1 MKREKGYQYLGNDF
15 WGLVATR
22 KVYRTAQ
29 LLYIYLRG
37 RYCRFGPEF
46 HWADAEIRKHL
57 GITQQTLRNA
67 KKYLQ
72 ERGLILYKSGAGGRL
87 TRYSMLASVLLPNKS
102 QVVKITTSSGENHHA
117 KCRKSSPSIY
127 KVKDIV
133 KKELEVSH
141 KRARFK
147 KYNPN
152 SKASL
157 KAKKMLVEALK

>member
-15 WGLVATR
+15 WEFVITR

-46 HWADAEIRKHL
+46 HWADAEIRRHL

-72 ERGLILYKSGAGGRL
+72 ERGLILFKSGAGGRF
-87 TRYSMLASVLLPNKS
+87 THYSMLASVLLPKKS
-102 QVVKITTSSGENHHA
+102 QVMKIITSSDENHHF
-117 KCRKSSPSIY
+117 KCRKSSLAIY
-127 KVKDIV
+127 RVKDIV
-133 KKELEVSH
+133 KKELDVSH
-141 KRARFK
+141 KKTKFK

-152 SKASL
+152 SKTSL
-157 KAKKMLVEALK
+157 KYKKMLEKILK

>member
-22 KVYRTAQ
+22 KIYRTAQ

-72 ERGLILYKSGAGGRL
+72 ERGLILFKSGAGGRL
-87 TRYSMLASVLLPNKS
+87 THYSMLASVLLPNKS
-102 QVVKITTSSGENHHA
+102 QVVKITTSSGENHHT
-117 KCRKSSPSIY
+117 KCRKSSLPIY
-127 KVKDIV
+127 RVKNIV
-133 KKELEVSH
+133 KKELDVLH
-141 KRARFK
+141 KKTRFK

-152 SKASL
+152 SKTSL
-157 KAKKMLVEALK
+157 KHKKALQEVLK